1 MKVLFKGARLF
12 DGWSSTLREGCEVLV
27 EAGEIRRI
35 SDQPLPREPGI
46 EVVECAGRVLM
57 PGLIDAHVHVYCS
70 TFDLPTTRPGTY
82 LAHYAAQFLTH
93 SLDRG
98 FTTVRD
104 TGGADVGLATA
115 LRDGLLTGPR
125 LFYGGRIITQTGGGN
140 DQRSL
145 EHSLPDHSCG
155 CAGYHDPFTVVADGQ
170 EAILRAVR
178 EELRRG
184 ASHIKIMLSG
194 SVVSP
199 HASVNRSEYSD
210 PEVITIVE
218 EANRAGKYVTAHCH
232 TAQAMR
238 RGVSLGVRCIE
249 HGTQV
254 DAETAAYVAER
265 GAYVVPTLAIMFGM
279 LDEHESLKL
288 PQVYMEKLQRIC
300 ERVLPGLEIM
310 KAAGVKMG
318 FGSDLLGPLHTRQ
331 TTEFSL
337 RARVLPAIDIL
348 RSACA
353 VNAEILG
360 EPERLGCIREGAF
373 ADLLVVD
380 GDPLSDISVLTGN
393 GERLAVIMHGGRFHK
408 RTI

>member
-1 MKVLFKGARLF
+1 MKVLFKGARIF

-27 EAGEIRRI
+27 EDGEIRRV
-35 SDQPLPREPGI
+35 SEQPVPCEGT
-46 EVVECAGRVLM
+46 EVVDCAGRVLM

-70 TFDLPTTRPGTY
+70 TFDLPTARPGTY

-115 LRDGLLTGPR
+115 LRDGLLEGPR

-145 EHSLPDHSCG
+145 EQALPDHNCG
-155 CAGYHDPFTVVADGQ
+155 CACYHDPFTVVADGQ
-170 EAILRAVR
+170 DAILRAVR

-218 EANRAGKYVTAHCH
+218 EAKRAGKYVTAHCH

-265 GAYVVPTLAIMFGM
+265 GAYVVPTLAIMFAM
-279 LDEHESLKL
+279 LEEHESLRL
-288 PQVYMEKLQRIC
+288 PAIYLEKLRRIC
-300 ERVLPGLEIM
+300 DQVLPGLELM

-337 RARVLPAIDIL
+337 RAQVLPAIDIL
-348 RSACA
+348 RSAC
-353 VNAEILG
+353 VINAEIIG
-360 EPERLGCIREGAF
+360 EANRLGCIREGAY
-373 ADLLVVD
+373 ADLLLVD
-380 GDPLSDISVLTGN
+380 GDPLKDISVLTGN
-393 GERLAVIMHGGRFHK
+393 GERLAVIMNRGRFHK
-408 RTI
+408 RKI